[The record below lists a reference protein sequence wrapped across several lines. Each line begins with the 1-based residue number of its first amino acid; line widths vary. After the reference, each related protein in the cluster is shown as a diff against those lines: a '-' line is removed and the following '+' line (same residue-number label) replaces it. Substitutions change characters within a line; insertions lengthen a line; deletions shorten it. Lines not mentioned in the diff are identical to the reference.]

1 LKWRA
6 LARSRGGSQTRPY
19 FTVGARRAVPLLL
32 CILFLFGCSPRESS
46 VKDDLT
52 RYMDQARLWAA
63 TEAQINNAISSVRQ
77 DQFVHDD
84 LVSATLKPAVG
95 IAREYVQVL
104 ENYRPQSPS
113 LHNVHQE
120 YIEAW
125 RAHYFSLAALVD
137 AADKKD
143 YIQLAKANNDLLEAQ
158 RSVSDAL
165 ADLARLLRE
174 AGMQGEA
181 PPGQPPAP
189 AEEGVPGSPS

>member
-1 LKWRA
+1 M
-6 LARSRGGSQTRPY
+6 
-19 FTVGARRAVPLLL
+19 PLLL
-32 CILFLFGCSPRESS
+32 CILFLFGCSPRESN
-46 VKDDLT
+46 VKGDLT

-63 TEAQINNAISSVRQ
+63 TEAQINNAIIGVRQ

-104 ENYRPQSPS
+104 ENYRPQSPP

-181 PPGQPPAP
+181 PADQPPAP
-189 AEEGVPGSPS
+189 AQESLPGSPPE

>member
-1 LKWRA
+1 
-6 LARSRGGSQTRPY
+6 
-19 FTVGARRAVPLLL
+19 VPLLL
-32 CILFLFGCSPRESS
+32 CILFLFGCSPKENSI
-46 VKDDLT
+46 KDDLT

-84 LVSATLKPAVG
+84 LVSETLKPAVG

-104 ENYRPQSPS
+104 ENYRPQSPP
-113 LHNVHQE
+113 LHNIHQE

-137 AADKKD
+137 AVDKKD

-158 RSVSDAL
+158 RSVSNAL

-174 AGMQGEA
+174 AGMQGEDPA
-181 PPGQPPAP
+181 DQPPAP